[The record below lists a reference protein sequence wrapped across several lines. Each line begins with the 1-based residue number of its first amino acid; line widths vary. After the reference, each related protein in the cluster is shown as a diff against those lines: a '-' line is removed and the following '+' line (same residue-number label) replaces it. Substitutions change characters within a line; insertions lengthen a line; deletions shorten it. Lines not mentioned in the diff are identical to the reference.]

1 MGVFLFLVT
10 VALIVWW
17 LISRGEK
24 APTIRSIEPRS
35 SEGVFAFRFD
45 GRTFDKI
52 PDPPYAIMA
61 VDYQKDCMEKLEPL
75 RKQVEEQGGFM
86 VVNLVDYLNKVQL
99 RIVGVSED
107 LQHQL
112 TSIVSEV
119 PKPNTPVGT
128 YAYIKREIKKLQAR
142 RKRRGIF
149 D

>member
-1 MGVFLFLVT
+1 
-10 VALIVWW
+10 
-17 LISRGEK
+17 
-24 APTIRSIEPRS
+24 
-35 SEGVFAFRFD
+35 
-45 GRTFDKI
+45 
-52 PDPPYAIMA
+52 
-61 VDYQKDCMEKLEPL
+61 
-75 RKQVEEQGGFM
+75 M

-99 RIVGVSED
+99 RIVGVTED

-112 TSIVSEV
+112 TSVVSEV